1 MDLRTYGLVT
11 GAYWGLTI
19 TDGALRMLVLLHFHN
34 LGYGPLELSFLFL
47 AYELMGVITNL
58 LGGWAGSRSGLDWT
72 LKLGLGFQVS
82 ALLAISFVEPSWS
95 KVLSVIFVM
104 SCQALSG
111 IAKDLTKMSSK
122 SAVKLVVGGNEENT
136 LFKWVAVLTGS
147 KNALKGAG
155 FFVGSALLTW
165 IGFRKSLFLLA
176 GLVAICLISVMLF
189 LKEEIGKSKSAQR
202 LRLFSSDS
210 PAINR
215 LATARI
221 FLFGSRD
228 IWFVVALPIFLDEE
242 LGWSFNG
249 IGGFLAGWVIGY
261 GIVQSWAPSLV
272 TLMGRAKETITSV
285 RLWALSLVIVT
296 AGIAIF
302 VSADLSRNFIVVGG
316 LIIFG
321 LFFAINSSVHSF
333 LILAYSE
340 NEDTVAINVGFY
352 YAANALGR
360 LLGTLLSGLTYLI
373 GGMNVALWV
382 SAGFLAVN
390 WLLSLT
396 LPSTQNKTTKGFNPK
411 EK

>member
-19 TDGALRMLVLLHFHN
+19 TDGALRMFVLLHFHN

>member
-122 SAVKLVVGGNEENT
+122 SAVKLVVGGNEENM

-340 NEDTVAINVGFY
+340 DEDTVAINVGFY

-396 LPSTQNKTTKGFNPK
+396 LPSTQKKTTK
-411 EK
+411 